1 MYFSQNKSRAW
12 QNDDGTY
19 YRSLLHSA
27 LLFILHIIRTF
38 INRLEEVI
46 ILIRGRGNIC
56 PQAGLLIEYGS
67 SVQSFVE

>member
-27 LLFILHIIRTF
+27 LLFILHIRTF
-38 INRLEEVI
+38 INRLWEVI

-56 PQAGLLIEYGS
+56 PQAGLHIDYGS